1 MTSFRRNS
9 LYIFLTAALL
19 VLSACTPKGVIMYVP
34 DDLAQKIS
42 AKNEAT
48 CSYKGR
54 VSVVYQKGED
64 DVRFKGYLDKD
75 CSDNFKLKIL
85 GLFNTVA
92 YDVTYMDGE
101 VQAFK
106 KDEDVSLEIA
116 YFMRSKG
123 LDSMISLIRY
133 PHVKVDNSFKKKA
146 VGDEF
151 ILTKG
156 LVTVAAGADYLI
168 RRISFGEESFA
179 YSYEEDTLNGLTY
192 TGDGMTL
199 EIKLR

>member
-1 MTSFRRNS
+1 
-9 LYIFLTAALL
+9 
-19 VLSACTPKGVIMYVP
+19 MYVP
-34 DDLAQKIS
+34 DDLVQKIS

-54 VSVVYQKGED
+54 VSVVYKKGED

-92 YDVTYMDGE
+92 YDVTYTDGE
-101 VQAFK
+101 LQAFK

-156 LVTVAAGADYLI
+156 MVTVAAGADYLI
-168 RRISFGEESFA
+168 RRISFGEEAFA
-179 YSYEEDTLNGLTY
+179 YIYDADALSGLTY